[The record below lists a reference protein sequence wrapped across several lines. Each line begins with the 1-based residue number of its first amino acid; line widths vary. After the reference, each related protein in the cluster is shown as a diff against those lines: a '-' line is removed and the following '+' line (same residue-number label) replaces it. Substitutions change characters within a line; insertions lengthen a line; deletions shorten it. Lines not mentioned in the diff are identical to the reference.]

1 LNAAENSHFIQGF
14 KISVAALSH
23 TGAYIM
29 ALAGFFIVCGF
40 LLSVFLLF
48 KFPRFMFTFGIG
60 ALILQLLLY
69 STRAELINDSFID
82 LPAYFVV
89 LLDINPGFLLGVITS
104 IFPFP
109 LPLIGAYLVGSITV
123 NTQLGLTAFFLFSVI
138 QVVLL
143 GVFTKS
149 ETGAGKT
156 MRAVTGFAIPI
167 FTFLVTVVNLFL
179 PGDQQLLDLS
189 SVGNSAVF
197 IGICCCSFVIFAI
210 IAIAFFYLFKKGSK

>member
-1 LNAAENSHFIQGF
+1 
-14 KISVAALSH
+14 
-23 TGAYIM
+23 M

-48 KFPRFMFTFGIG
+48 KLPRFMFTFGIG

-69 STRAELINDSFID
+69 STRAELINDSLID
-82 LPAYFVV
+82 LPSYIEV
-89 LLDINPGFLLGVITS
+89 LLGINPGLLLGVATS
-104 IFPFP
+104 VFPFP

-123 NTQLGLTAFFLFSVI
+123 DTQLGLTAFFLFSVA

-149 ETGAGKT
+149 ETSTGKA
-156 MRAVTGFAIPI
+156 MRAVTGFAVPL

-179 PGDQQLLDLS
+179 PGDQQLLDLT
-189 SVGNSAVF
+189 SVGNSAVL
-197 IGICCCSFVIFAI
+197 IGICCCS
-210 IAIAFFYLFKKGSK
+210 LFLILIVGSILYWASRKK

>member
-1 LNAAENSHFIQGF
+1 
-14 KISVAALSH
+14 
-23 TGAYIM
+23 M

-69 STRAELINDSFID
+69 STRADLINDSFVD
-82 LPAYFVV
+82 LPSYFVV
-89 LLDINPGFLLGVITS
+89 LLGINPGFLLGVITS

-123 NTQLGLTAFFLFSVI
+123 DTHLGLTVFFLLSVT

-149 ETGAGKT
+149 ETSTGKA
-156 MRAVTGFAIPI
+156 MRAVTGFAVPL

-179 PGDQQLLDLS
+179 PSDQQLLDLT
-189 SVGNSAVF
+189 SVGNSAVL
-197 IGICCCSFVIFAI
+197 IGICCCSSFLILIVGAL
-210 IAIAFFYLFKKGSK
+210 LFWVSRKK